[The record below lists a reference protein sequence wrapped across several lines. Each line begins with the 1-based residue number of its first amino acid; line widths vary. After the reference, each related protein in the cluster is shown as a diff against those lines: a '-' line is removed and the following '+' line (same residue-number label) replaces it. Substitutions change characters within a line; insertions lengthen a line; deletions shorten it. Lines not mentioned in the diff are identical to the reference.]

1 MSIKITTLTENI
13 ANSGV
18 LAEWGL
24 SVFIESEGSRVL
36 LDTGQSISAAYNAK
50 LLGVDLHGID
60 KLTLSHGH
68 YDHTGGMKDILA
80 LTGPV
85 DVVAHPD
92 MWDAKYV
99 VYGDYQRYIGIPFK
113 RDELEAL
120 GAHFQ
125 LTKEPVW
132 ITENIVTTGEIP
144 MINDYEQIDF
154 GMFVKNGGKFV
165 PDQILDDLALG
176 IKTEAGLVVI
186 LGCGHRGIINTVHH
200 LIDITGEQRVH
211 CILGGTHLITAN
223 EERLVKTVAALREIG
238 VQKLGVSH
246 CTGFKASC
254 WLANEFPKE
263 FFMNNSGTVLN
274 LP

>member
-1 MSIKITTLTENI
+1 MSIKVTTLTENI
-13 ANSGV
+13 ANSGF

-154 GMFVKNGGKFV
+154 GMFVKNADKFV

-186 LGCGHRGIINTVHH
+186 LGCGHRGIINTVYH
-200 LIDITGEQRVH
+200 LIDVTGEQRVH

>member
-154 GMFVKNGGKFV
+154 GMFVKNGDTFV

-238 VQKLGVSH
+238 VKKLGVSH

-254 WLANEFPKE
+254 WLANEFPEE

>member
-13 ANSGV
+13 ANSGF

-154 GMFVKNGGKFV
+154 GMFVKNGDTFV

>member
-13 ANSGV
+13 ANPGV

-24 SVFIESEGSRVL
+24 SVLVESEGSRIL
-36 LDTGQSISAAYNAK
+36 LDTGQGISAASNAK

-60 KLTLSHGH
+60 KLVISHGH

-80 LTGPV
+80 LTGQV

-92 MWDAKYV
+92 MWDAKYA
-99 VYGDYQRYIGIPFK
+99 VYGDFQRYIGIPFG
-113 RDELEAL
+113 REELESL
-120 GAHFQ
+120 GARFQ
-125 LTKEPVW
+125 LSKEPVW
-132 ITENIVTTGEIP
+132 ITESIVTTGEIP
-144 MINDYEQIDF
+144 MINDYEEIDF
-154 GMFVKNGGKFV
+154 GMFVKNGESFE

-176 IKTEAGLVVI
+176 IKTEVGLVVI

-200 LIDITGEQRVH
+200 LINVTGEQRVH
-211 CILGGTHLITAN
+211 CILGGTHLITAT
-223 EERLVKTVAALREIG
+223 EERLVKTVAALRDIG

-254 WLANEFPKE
+254 WLANEFPEE
-263 FFMNNSGTVLN
+263 FFMNNSGTVTN